1 MTNYLVNNCPN
12 TVKHQA
18 SATQDKAR
26 TANKLLTS
34 SADSRN
40 RAASGKPTFSS
51 NMPMDPG
58 MAMARRR
65 FSIFFKLLFL
75 GKTANPNP
83 NPEVQFLHNATL
95 SNTLGDYVAFL
106 PGPQMTAISP

>member
-1 MTNYLVNNCPN
+1 MTNLVNNCPN

-18 SATQDKAR
+18 NATQDKAR

-40 RAASGKPTFSS
+40 RASSGKPTFSS

-58 MAMARRR
+58 MAMAQRR
-65 FSIFFKLLFL
+65 FSILKVIVAPQFLKNCYFKVKLLIL
-75 GKTANPNP
+75 
-83 NPEVQFLHNATL
+83 TL
-95 SNTLGDYVAFL
+95 ILMYNYCIMPL
-106 PGPQMTAISP
+106 